1 MRIELTTKAWEA
13 FVLPLN
19 YARKIDC
26 YLIVSRLFEMSN
38 KIVLLKENVF
48 LLLYGFELQ
57 ILRCRLFELLYSRC
71 CRFGDFEHKALCF
84 CIIVNVILRDLAI
97 RMQKLGY
104 MLRFQGQTLAFCR
117 LLFYNQ

>member
-38 KIVLLKENVF
+38 KIVLLKANVF

-57 ILRCRLFELLYSRC
+57 ILRCRLFELL
-71 CRFGDFEHKALCF
+71 HLLC
-84 CIIVNVILRDLAI
+84 
-97 RMQKLGY
+97 
-104 MLRFQGQTLAFCR
+104 
-117 LLFYNQ
+117 

>member
-1 MRIELTTKAWEA
+1 MERAMRIELTTKAWEA

-48 LLLYGFELQ
+48 L
-57 ILRCRLFELLYSRC
+57 C
-71 CRFGDFEHKALCF
+71 
-84 CIIVNVILRDLAI
+84 
-97 RMQKLGY
+97 
-104 MLRFQGQTLAFCR
+104 
-117 LLFYNQ
+117 

>member
-38 KIVLLKENVF
+38 KIVLLKANVF
-48 LLLYGFELQ
+48 LFRY
-57 ILRCRLFELLYSRC
+57 
-71 CRFGDFEHKALCF
+71 CF
-84 CIIVNVILRDLAI
+84 VIVNFA
-97 RMQKLGY
+97 MS
-104 MLRFQGQTLAFCR
+104 AFWAAVFAF
-117 LLFYNQ
+117 LPF